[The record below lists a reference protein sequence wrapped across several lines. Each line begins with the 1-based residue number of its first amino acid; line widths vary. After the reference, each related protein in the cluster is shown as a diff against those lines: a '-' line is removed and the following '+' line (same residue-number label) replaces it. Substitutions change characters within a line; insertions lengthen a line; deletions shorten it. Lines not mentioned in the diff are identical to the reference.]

1 MEKYYGQIINLL
13 PYCRSSMSP
22 EEAREYNNILV
33 DALNED
39 ETAFSNDF
47 YDFAP
52 VPTTPRNMVLGP
64 YFYGRMPSS
73 VVKVMRP
80 QQKDICLLGKYL
92 NWQGWD
98 RPKLMRAC
106 AMRNG
111 GRRAFMMQS
120 CFVSPVSYVT
130 VILSQPVFVFG
141 HLLPIP

>member
-1 MEKYYGQIINLL
+1 
-13 PYCRSSMSP
+13 MSP
-22 EEAREYNNILV
+22 KEAREYNNILV

-52 VPTTPRNMVLGP
+52 LPATPRNMILGP

-80 QQKDICLLGKYL
+80 QQKDFCLLRKYL

-98 RPKLMRAC
+98 RPKLMRGWPTSGPEKWNKWLD
-106 AMRNG
+106 R
-111 GRRAFMMQS
+111 
-120 CFVSPVSYVT
+120 
-130 VILSQPVFVFG
+130 LSNR
-141 HLLPIP
+141 L